1 MIAEI
6 IKSEITHLPF
16 LKKIIDS
23 LELFPSEYLDGMMN
37 DFFTNADTADSWFT
51 MFINE
56 DPVALVYY
64 APERLT
70 VGTINLYL
78 IAVKK
83 DIQGRGY
90 GSFFLNFVENKLQE
104 LGNRIL
110 IVETSGLSEFANTR
124 KFYEKCDYNKEAI
137 IRDFY
142 KEGEDKVVYWKKLK

>member
-1 MIAEI
+1 MIPKI
-6 IKSEITHLPF
+6 IKSEITHLPS
-16 LKKIIDS
+16 LMKIIDS
-23 LELFPSEYLDGMMN
+23 AELFPSEYLEGMMS
-37 DFFTNADTADSWFT
+37 DFFTNANSTDSWFT
-51 MFINE
+51 MLINE
-56 DPVALVYY
+56 DPIGVVYY

-70 VGTINLYL
+70 EGTINLYL

-83 DIQGRGY
+83 DIHGKGY

-124 KFYEKCDYNKEAI
+124 KFYEKCDYNKEAV